1 MMMDRIA
8 IHPVKGWWASRK
20 FPEGDRWHNCHQMP
34 IRYSLILSLE
44 AQQDIPLYNEIHN
57 LIAIPVEA
65 T

>member
-1 MMMDRIA
+1 
-8 IHPVKGWWASRK
+8 
-20 FPEGDRWHNCHQMP
+20 MP